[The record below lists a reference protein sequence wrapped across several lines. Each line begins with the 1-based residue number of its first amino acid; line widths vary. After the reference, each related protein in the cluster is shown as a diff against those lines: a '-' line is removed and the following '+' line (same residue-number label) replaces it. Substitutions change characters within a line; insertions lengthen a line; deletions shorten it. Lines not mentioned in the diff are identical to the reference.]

1 MLSRL
6 MMRTSQRCMYSN
18 VPVRAFRPG
27 SMNPYKHNPTPLT
40 ETEQDSQRNLPVWDR
55 VFDH

>member
-6 MMRTSQRCMYSN
+6 MVRTSNRCVN
-18 VPVRAFRPG
+18 IPVRAFRPG
-27 SMNPYKHNPTPLT
+27 TMNPYKHNPTPLT
-40 ETEQDSQRNLPVWDR
+40 ETEQDSQKNLPVWDR